1 MDFVLN
7 HPLDYRWR
15 RYSLEYHLS
24 FFSRRLD
31 DEAPEVE
38 DPAGYSEFAGYVLD
52 ILESDGHAP
61 FADYSP
67 LLDEPEIR
75 EIETVEFPVQAKDE
89 AEEKEHEEDK
99 DVTGEFEARNHRAY
113 KRAGEDEVEKK
124 EKRYSGQRQRQKEPV
139 RVDPEDER
147 FIV

>member
-1 MDFVLN
+1 MDFILN

-38 DPAGYSEFAGYVLD
+38 DLAAYSEFTGYILD

-67 LLDEPEIR
+67 LLDKPEIR
-75 EIETVEFPVQAKDE
+75 EIETVEFPVKIE
-89 AEEKEHEEDK
+89 NKAEEKENQEDQ
-99 DVTGEFEARNHRAY
+99 DIAGEFEA
-113 KRAGEDEVEKK
+113 
-124 EKRYSGQRQRQKEPV
+124 
-139 RVDPEDER
+139 
-147 FIV
+147 

>member
-1 MDFVLN
+1 MDFVLD
-7 HPLDYRWR
+7 HPLDYHWR

-38 DPAGYSEFAGYVLD
+38 DLSGYSEFTGYILD

-61 FADYSP
+61 FADYPP

-75 EIETVEFPVQAKDE
+75 EIEPIEFPVQTKDE

-99 DVTGEFEARNHRAY
+99 DVTGEFEA
-113 KRAGEDEVEKK
+113 
-124 EKRYSGQRQRQKEPV
+124 
-139 RVDPEDER
+139 
-147 FIV
+147 